1 MRNSIRNRLTALIL
15 AVCLSIIATI
25 WITVSMFFKPM
36 YQATTQAELGK
47 IVSNTVKAIKNND
60 GKLTTE
66 TIDEISKDVNTGV
79 CIEISD
85 EFGNGLVIMEGI
97 GDACQLHGSKN
108 AQITGSIYA
117 DQKRLNTDAS
127 LKLRQRV
134 RNSGNYTGQLIDD
147 YDNRQLV
154 KGTFWNNTYTI
165 IASTDLARTDSIINI
180 VLSQL
185 RTTAFFTVILAL
197 IIAAL
202 MSNWFVKPITVLSKA
217 TKEISKG
224 NYKIKISVPDG
235 PKDELGQLAQ
245 DFNIMA
251 EEIESSQQIQKELV
265 ASISHDLRT
274 PLTIIKGYAESIRDI
289 TGENPEIRSQQLN
302 TIIDETDRLSK
313 MVNSV
318 LEYAKIS
325 KDSIKLNKVQ
335 YNMADM
341 CSDIADIYSYKAKS
355 ENKTVTYQ
363 GEDPLYVVADASL
376 IERVMHNFVS
386 NALIHTPRNTEV
398 VIKANALENGKV
410 RVSIKDSGEG
420 IGEED
425 KKHLFD
431 KYYRSRKSSG
441 KQGTGLGLAIVK
453 TILEAHEFEYGVDSE
468 LGKGSEF
475 WFIM

>member
-1 MRNSIRNRLTALIL
+1 MKTSIRNRLTALIL
-15 AVCLSIIATI
+15 AVCLSIIVAI
-25 WITVSMFFKPM
+25 WFTTAVFFKPM
-36 YQATTQAELGK
+36 YQAMTQAELTGILSK
-47 IVSNTVKAIKNND
+47 TVKTIKNS
-60 GKLTTE
+60 GGQLTQE
-66 TIDEISKDVNTGV
+66 TIDEISSHINYGV

-108 AQITGSIYA
+108 SSSSSIYM
-117 DQKRLNTDAS
+117 DQRRLNTKQA
-127 LKLRQRV
+127 LELRQKV
-134 RNSGNYTGQLIDD
+134 RNTVNYTGQLTDD
-147 YDNRQLV
+147 YDNKQLV
-154 KGTFWNNTYTI
+154 KGTFWNNKYAI
-165 IASTDLARTDSIINI
+165 IVSTNLARTDSIVQI

-224 NYKIKISVPDG
+224 NYKVKINIPDG
-235 PKDELGQLAQ
+235 AQDELAQLAQ

-251 EEIESSQQIQKELV
+251 SEIEASQRFQKELI

-289 TGENPEIRSQQLN
+289 TGENPQIREQQLN

-325 KDSIKLNKVQ
+325 QGALKLNMVQ

-341 CSDIADIYSYKAKS
+341 CADVADIYSHKAKS
-355 ENKTVTYQ
+355 EEKTVSYD
-363 GEDPLYVVADASL
+363 GPEVLYVTADASL

-386 NALIHTPRNTEV
+386 NALVHTPRGTEV
-398 VIKANALENGKV
+398 VIKARALENGKV
-410 RVSIKDSGEG
+410 RVSIRDSGEG
-420 IGEED
+420 ISEED
-425 KKHLFD
+425 QKHLFD

-453 TILEAHEFEYGVDSE
+453 TILESHGFEYGVISRPNE
-468 LGKGSEF
+468 GSEF